1 MSIYKMC
8 KKYLSTCKFL
18 ISIYAILSILS
29 SFVSI
34 LLPFYTGT
42 FIDELIKSESIL
54 FILTY
59 CIILFLLSFF
69 SLLINYII
77 NRINVKIQ
85 LKTSFLFNT
94 DVIRHIQSLPIFYTY
109 DKDLTY
115 LNQQINGDVNT
126 LLLYCLEVF
135 STTISNIVL
144 LPTLIILCF
153 MLNAYIAFVLLGIII
168 FYSILYLLL
177 RRKLYS
183 INFSLRECQAKYFS
197 NLFDQLQFIKFIKT
211 SGITSSFL
219 ERLDQPYKELSEVT
233 LHNQKFQYVFSG
245 IDTFVSLLAQSIVYI
260 MGAIL
265 IFSNEFTV
273 GQLTIFLSYFSFCMS
288 ISRYFFNFGKSYQET
303 MVSYTRIF
311 EILKQAPECNGTK
324 KINQIK
330 KIHISKFVFQYPN
343 SHTEIH
349 IPELTLKMG
358 NAYGIT
364 GPNGVGKTTILNTIL
379 GLYNKELPPNVL
391 KINGFYYNDIDFE
404 FLRRNSIATTEQEPI
419 LLPGSLLENIY
430 LWSNYNKD
438 TYVSNLFSD
447 FNLDH
452 LSSISTTDVS
462 SSLSGGEKQKIAL
475 LRSFSKNA
483 SLIILDEPSS
493 ALDSQSKKQLVY
505 YINATKKSKIYII
518 VSHDQEILSCCDYL
532 IDCQGGSIAE

>member
-183 INFSLRECQAKYFS
+183 INFSLRECQAK
-197 NLFDQLQFIKFIKT
+197 
-211 SGITSSFL
+211 
-219 ERLDQPYKELSEVT
+219 E
-233 LHNQKFQYVFSG
+233 NQ
-245 IDTFVSLLAQSIVYI
+245 
-260 MGAIL
+260 
-265 IFSNEFTV
+265 
-273 GQLTIFLSYFSFCMS
+273 
-288 ISRYFFNFGKSYQET
+288 
-303 MVSYTRIF
+303 
-311 EILKQAPECNGTK
+311 
-324 KINQIK
+324 
-330 KIHISKFVFQYPN
+330 
-343 SHTEIH
+343 
-349 IPELTLKMG
+349 
-358 NAYGIT
+358 
-364 GPNGVGKTTILNTIL
+364 
-379 GLYNKELPPNVL
+379 
-391 KINGFYYNDIDFE
+391 
-404 FLRRNSIATTEQEPI
+404 
-419 LLPGSLLENIY
+419 
-430 LWSNYNKD
+430 
-438 TYVSNLFSD
+438 
-447 FNLDH
+447 
-452 LSSISTTDVS
+452 
-462 SSLSGGEKQKIAL
+462 
-475 LRSFSKNA
+475 
-483 SLIILDEPSS
+483 
-493 ALDSQSKKQLVY
+493 
-505 YINATKKSKIYII
+505 
-518 VSHDQEILSCCDYL
+518 
-532 IDCQGGSIAE
+532 

>member
-324 KINQIK
+324 KSIK
-330 KIHISKFVFQYPN
+330 FKKYIFQ
-343 SHTEIH
+343 
-349 IPELTLKMG
+349 
-358 NAYGIT
+358 
-364 GPNGVGKTTILNTIL
+364 
-379 GLYNKELPPNVL
+379 
-391 KINGFYYNDIDFE
+391 
-404 FLRRNSIATTEQEPI
+404 
-419 LLPGSLLENIY
+419 
-430 LWSNYNKD
+430 
-438 TYVSNLFSD
+438 NLF
-447 FNLDH
+447 FNIQILIPKFIF
-452 LSSISTTDVS
+452 LSS
-462 SSLSGGEKQKIAL
+462 
-475 LRSFSKNA
+475 
-483 SLIILDEPSS
+483 
-493 ALDSQSKKQLVY
+493 
-505 YINATKKSKIYII
+505 
-518 VSHDQEILSCCDYL
+518 H
-532 IDCQGGSIAE
+532 

>member
-1 MSIYKMC
+1 M
-8 KKYLSTCKFL
+8 
-18 ISIYAILSILS
+18 
-29 SFVSI
+29 
-34 LLPFYTGT
+34 
-42 FIDELIKSESIL
+42 
-54 FILTY
+54 
-59 CIILFLLSFF
+59 
-69 SLLINYII
+69 
-77 NRINVKIQ
+77 KIQ

-324 KINQIK
+324 KSIK
-330 KIHISKFVFQYPN
+330 FKNTYFKICFSISKFSY
-343 SHTEIH
+343 
-349 IPELTLKMG
+349 
-358 NAYGIT
+358 
-364 GPNGVGKTTILNTIL
+364 
-379 GLYNKELPPNVL
+379 
-391 KINGFYYNDIDFE
+391 
-404 FLRRNSIATTEQEPI
+404 RNSY
-419 LLPGSLLENIY
+419 S
-430 LWSNYNKD
+430 
-438 TYVSNLFSD
+438 
-447 FNLDH
+447 
-452 LSSISTTDVS
+452 
-462 SSLSGGEKQKIAL
+462 
-475 LRSFSKNA
+475 
-483 SLIILDEPSS
+483 
-493 ALDSQSKKQLVY
+493 
-505 YINATKKSKIYII
+505 
-518 VSHDQEILSCCDYL
+518 
-532 IDCQGGSIAE
+532 